1 MIDNTLAIN
10 AYNANK
16 IDALM
21 PKNASAGN
29 SSLNS
34 AGNSSL
40 NSAANSVENS
50 AGNSSLNSAGNS
62 VENSAGNSAGN
73 SSFASELDSALEKST
88 KPSAEFKAG
97 FKEQK
102 ELVNGID
109 TKALREQTDAF
120 ESFFVKMV
128 LDIAI
133 KTENPLF
140 GKDAGDEIYGSMYRQ
155 TMSEALSGGFG
166 FSDMIYDYLLERAK

>member
-10 AYNANK
+10 SYSASK
-16 IDALM
+16 IDALTAR
-21 PKNASAGN
+21 NAYAVN
-29 SSLNS
+29 SSLDFARNS
-34 AGNSSL
+34 RL
-40 NSAANSVENS
+40 D
-50 AGNSSLNSAGNS
+50 
-62 VENSAGNSAGN
+62 
-73 SSFASELDSALEKST
+73 FASELDLALEKST

>member
-10 AYNANK
+10 AYNASK
-16 IDALM
+16 IDALT
-21 PKNASAGN
+21 PRNASAGN
-29 SSLNS
+29 SSLDF
-34 AGNSSL
+34 
-40 NSAANSVENS
+40 
-50 AGNSSLNSAGNS
+50 
-62 VENSAGNSAGN
+62 AGN

-166 FSDMIYDYLLERAK
+166 FSDMIYNYLLERAK

>member
-10 AYNANK
+10 AYSASK
-16 IDALM
+16 IDALT
-21 PKNASAGN
+21 PRNASVRN
-29 SSLNS
+29 SSLD
-34 AGNSSL
+34 
-40 NSAANSVENS
+40 
-50 AGNSSLNSAGNS
+50 
-62 VENSAGNSAGN
+62 
-73 SSFASELDSALEKST
+73 FASELDLALEKST

>member
-10 AYNANK
+10 AYNTSK
-16 IDALM
+16 IDALT
-21 PKNASAGN
+21 PRNASARN
-29 SSLNS
+29 SSLDF
-34 AGNSSL
+34 
-40 NSAANSVENS
+40 
-50 AGNSSLNSAGNS
+50 
-62 VENSAGNSAGN
+62 AGN
-73 SSFASELDSALEKST
+73 SSFASELDLALEKST

>member
-10 AYNANK
+10 AYSASK
-16 IDALM
+16 IDALTVR
-21 PKNASAGN
+21 NASVRN
-29 SSLNS
+29 SRLD
-34 AGNSSL
+34 
-40 NSAANSVENS
+40 
-50 AGNSSLNSAGNS
+50 
-62 VENSAGNSAGN
+62 
-73 SSFASELDSALEKST
+73 FASELDLALEKST

>member
-10 AYNANK
+10 AYSASK
-16 IDALM
+16 IDALTAR
-21 PKNASAGN
+21 NASVRN
-29 SSLNS
+29 SSLD
-34 AGNSSL
+34 
-40 NSAANSVENS
+40 
-50 AGNSSLNSAGNS
+50 
-62 VENSAGNSAGN
+62 
-73 SSFASELDSALEKST
+73 FASELDLALEKST
-88 KPSAEFKAG
+88 KPSAEFKVN

>member
-10 AYNANK
+10 SYSASK
-16 IDALM
+16 IDALTAR
-21 PKNASAGN
+21 NVSVRN
-29 SSLNS
+29 SSLD
-34 AGNSSL
+34 
-40 NSAANSVENS
+40 
-50 AGNSSLNSAGNS
+50 
-62 VENSAGNSAGN
+62 
-73 SSFASELDSALEKST
+73 FASELDLALEKST

>member
-1 MIDNTLAIN
+1 MMIDNTLAIN
-10 AYNANK
+10 AYNASK
-16 IDALM
+16 IDALTAR
-21 PKNASAGN
+21 NA
-29 SSLNS
+29 
-34 AGNSSL
+34 
-40 NSAANSVENS
+40 EI
-50 AGNSSLNSAGNS
+50 
-62 VENSAGNSAGN
+62 GN
-73 SSFASELDSALEKST
+73 SSFASELDLALEKNT
-88 KPSAEFKAG
+88 KPSAEFKAN

>member
-10 AYNANK
+10 AYNASK
-16 IDALM
+16 IDALTA
-21 PKNASAGN
+21 KNA
-29 SSLNS
+29 
-34 AGNSSL
+34 
-40 NSAANSVENS
+40 
-50 AGNSSLNSAGNS
+50 
-62 VENSAGNSAGN
+62 SAGN

-88 KPSAEFKAG
+88 KPSAEFKAS

>member
-10 AYNANK
+10 AYSASK
-16 IDALM
+16 IDALT
-21 PKNASAGN
+21 PRNASARN
-29 SSLNS
+29 SRLD
-34 AGNSSL
+34 
-40 NSAANSVENS
+40 
-50 AGNSSLNSAGNS
+50 
-62 VENSAGNSAGN
+62 
-73 SSFASELDSALEKST
+73 FASELDLALEKST
-88 KPSAEFKAG
+88 KPSAEFKAN

-120 ESFFVKMV
+120 ESFFVKML

>member
-10 AYNANK
+10 AYSASK
-16 IDALM
+16 IDALAAR
-21 PKNASAGN
+21 NASAGN
-29 SSLNS
+29 SSLDF

-40 NSAANSVENS
+40 
-50 AGNSSLNSAGNS
+50 
-62 VENSAGNSAGN
+62 NSAGN

>member
-10 AYNANK
+10 AYSASK
-16 IDALM
+16 MDALTAGA
-21 PKNASAGN
+21 KNAFAGN
-29 SSLNS
+29 SV
-34 AGNSSL
+34 G
-40 NSAANSVENS
+40 
-50 AGNSSLNSAGNS
+50 NSAGNS
-62 VENSAGNSAGN
+62 VENSAGNS
-73 SSFASELDSALEKST
+73 SFASVLDSALEKST

-140 GKDAGDEIYGSMYRQ
+140 GKDMKYTAQCIAR
-155 TMSEALSGGFG
+155 
-166 FSDMIYDYLLERAK
+166 R

>member
-1 MIDNTLAIN
+1 M
-10 AYNANK
+10 
-16 IDALM
+16 
-21 PKNASAGN
+21 
-29 SSLNS
+29 
-34 AGNSSL
+34 
-40 NSAANSVENS
+40 
-50 AGNSSLNSAGNS
+50 
-62 VENSAGNSAGN
+62 
-73 SSFASELDSALEKST
+73 ALEKNT
-88 KPSAEFKAG
+88 KPSAEFKAN

>member
-10 AYNANK
+10 AYSASK
-16 IDALM
+16 IDALTAR
-21 PKNASAGN
+21 NAFAVN
-29 SSLNS
+29 SSLD
-34 AGNSSL
+34 
-40 NSAANSVENS
+40 
-50 AGNSSLNSAGNS
+50 
-62 VENSAGNSAGN
+62 
-73 SSFASELDSALEKST
+73 FASELDLALEKST
-88 KPSAEFKAG
+88 KPSAEFKAN

>member
-10 AYNANK
+10 AYSASK
-16 IDALM
+16 IDALTTR
-21 PKNASAGN
+21 NASVRN
-29 SSLNS
+29 SSLD
-34 AGNSSL
+34 
-40 NSAANSVENS
+40 
-50 AGNSSLNSAGNS
+50 
-62 VENSAGNSAGN
+62 
-73 SSFASELDSALEKST
+73 FASELDLALEKST

>member
-10 AYNANK
+10 AYSASK
-16 IDALM
+16 IDALTAR
-21 PKNASAGN
+21 NASAGN
-29 SSLNS
+29 SSLD
-34 AGNSSL
+34 
-40 NSAANSVENS
+40 
-50 AGNSSLNSAGNS
+50 
-62 VENSAGNSAGN
+62 
-73 SSFASELDSALEKST
+73 FASELDLALEKST

>member
-10 AYNANK
+10 AYSASK
-16 IDALM
+16 IDALTAR
-21 PKNASAGN
+21 NASVRN
-29 SSLNS
+29 SRLD
-34 AGNSSL
+34 
-40 NSAANSVENS
+40 
-50 AGNSSLNSAGNS
+50 
-62 VENSAGNSAGN
+62 
-73 SSFASELDSALEKST
+73 FASELDSALEKST

>member
-10 AYNANK
+10 AYSASK
-16 IDALM
+16 IDALTAR
-21 PKNASAGN
+21 NTSAGN
-29 SSLNS
+29 SSLD
-34 AGNSSL
+34 
-40 NSAANSVENS
+40 
-50 AGNSSLNSAGNS
+50 
-62 VENSAGNSAGN
+62 
-73 SSFASELDSALEKST
+73 FASELDLALEKST

>member
-10 AYNANK
+10 AYNASK
-16 IDALM
+16 IDALTAGAR
-21 PKNASAGN
+21 NAETGT
-29 SSLNS
+29 
-34 AGNSSL
+34 
-40 NSAANSVENS
+40 SVEK
-50 AGNSSLNSAGNS
+50 
-62 VENSAGNSAGN
+62 SAGN
-73 SSFASELDSALEKST
+73 SSFASELDLALEKST

>member
-10 AYNANK
+10 AYNASK
-16 IDALM
+16 IDALTAR
-21 PKNASAGN
+21 NASAKN
-29 SSLNS
+29 SSLD
-34 AGNSSL
+34 
-40 NSAANSVENS
+40 
-50 AGNSSLNSAGNS
+50 
-62 VENSAGNSAGN
+62 
-73 SSFASELDSALEKST
+73 FASELDLALEKST

-155 TMSEALSGGFG
+155 TMSEALSGGLG

>member
-10 AYNANK
+10 AYNASK
-16 IDALM
+16 IDALTAR
-21 PKNASAGN
+21 NAYAVN
-29 SSLNS
+29 SSLDFARNS
-34 AGNSSL
+34 RL
-40 NSAANSVENS
+40 D
-50 AGNSSLNSAGNS
+50 
-62 VENSAGNSAGN
+62 
-73 SSFASELDSALEKST
+73 FASELDLALEKST

>member
-10 AYNANK
+10 AYNASK
-16 IDALM
+16 IDALTAR
-21 PKNASAGN
+21 NASAVN
-29 SSLNS
+29 SSLDFARNS
-34 AGNSSL
+34 RL
-40 NSAANSVENS
+40 DF
-50 AGNSSLNSAGNS
+50 
-62 VENSAGNSAGN
+62 AGN
-73 SSFASELDSALEKST
+73 SSFASELDLALEKST

>member
-10 AYNANK
+10 AYSASK
-16 IDALM
+16 IDALTAR
-21 PKNASAGN
+21 NASAVN
-29 SSLNS
+29 SSLDFARNS
-34 AGNSSL
+34 RL
-40 NSAANSVENS
+40 D
-50 AGNSSLNSAGNS
+50 
-62 VENSAGNSAGN
+62 
-73 SSFASELDSALEKST
+73 FASELDLALEKST

>member
-10 AYNANK
+10 AYSASK
-16 IDALM
+16 IDALTAR
-21 PKNASAGN
+21 NASAKN
-29 SSLNS
+29 SRLD
-34 AGNSSL
+34 
-40 NSAANSVENS
+40 
-50 AGNSSLNSAGNS
+50 
-62 VENSAGNSAGN
+62 
-73 SSFASELDSALEKST
+73 FASELDLALEKST

-109 TKALREQTDAF
+109 TQALREQTDAF

>member
-10 AYNANK
+10 AYSASK
-16 IDALM
+16 IDALT
-21 PKNASAGN
+21 PRNAYAVN
-29 SSLNS
+29 SSLDFARNS
-34 AGNSSL
+34 RL
-40 NSAANSVENS
+40 D
-50 AGNSSLNSAGNS
+50 
-62 VENSAGNSAGN
+62 
-73 SSFASELDSALEKST
+73 FASELDLALEKST

>member
-10 AYNANK
+10 AYNASK
-16 IDALM
+16 IDALTAR
-21 PKNASAGN
+21 NASVRN
-29 SSLNS
+29 SRLDV
-34 AGNSSL
+34 AR
-40 NSAANSVENS
+40 
-50 AGNSSLNSAGNS
+50 
-62 VENSAGNSAGN
+62 N
-73 SSFASELDSALEKST
+73 SSFASELDLALEKST

>member
-10 AYNANK
+10 AYNASK
-16 IDALM
+16 IDALTAR
-21 PKNASAGN
+21 NASAKN
-29 SSLNS
+29 SRLD
-34 AGNSSL
+34 
-40 NSAANSVENS
+40 
-50 AGNSSLNSAGNS
+50 
-62 VENSAGNSAGN
+62 
-73 SSFASELDSALEKST
+73 FASELDLALEKST

>member
-1 MIDNTLAIN
+1 MIDNTLALN
-10 AYNANK
+10 AYG
-16 IDALM
+16 
-21 PKNASAGN
+21 ASKLDSLTAGVRSAQLGN
-29 SSLNS
+29 SK
-34 AGNSSL
+34 GNSR
-40 NSAANSVENS
+40 AD
-50 AGNSSLNSAGNS
+50 
-62 VENSAGNSAGN
+62 
-73 SSFASELDSALEKST
+73 FASELGSAVEKSQNA
-88 KPSAEFKAG
+88 KPSDEFKTG
-97 FKEQK
+97 FRGEK

-128 LDIAI
+128 LDIAV

>member
-10 AYNANK
+10 AYNASK
-16 IDALM
+16 IDALTAR
-21 PKNASAGN
+21 NAF
-29 SSLNS
+29 
-34 AGNSSL
+34 
-40 NSAANSVENS
+40 
-50 AGNSSLNSAGNS
+50 
-62 VENSAGNSAGN
+62 AGN

>member
-10 AYNANK
+10 AYNASK
-16 IDALM
+16 IDALTAR
-21 PKNASAGN
+21 NASVRN
-29 SSLNS
+29 SRLD
-34 AGNSSL
+34 
-40 NSAANSVENS
+40 
-50 AGNSSLNSAGNS
+50 
-62 VENSAGNSAGN
+62 
-73 SSFASELDSALEKST
+73 FASELDLALEKST

>member
-10 AYNANK
+10 AYNASK
-16 IDALM
+16 IDALTAR
-21 PKNASAGN
+21 NASAKN
-29 SSLNS
+29 SSLD
-34 AGNSSL
+34 
-40 NSAANSVENS
+40 
-50 AGNSSLNSAGNS
+50 
-62 VENSAGNSAGN
+62 
-73 SSFASELDSALEKST
+73 FASELDLALEKST

-97 FKEQK
+97 CKEQK

>member
-10 AYNANK
+10 AYNASK

-21 PKNASAGN
+21 PKNAEIGN
-29 SSLNS
+29 SI
-34 AGNSSL
+34 
-40 NSAANSVENS
+40 
-50 AGNSSLNSAGNS
+50 
-62 VENSAGNSAGN
+62 GN
-73 SSFASELDSALEKST
+73 SSFASELDSALEKNT

>member
-10 AYNANK
+10 AYNASK
-16 IDALM
+16 IDALTAR
-21 PKNASAGN
+21 NASAGN

-34 AGNSSL
+34 AGNSS
-40 NSAANSVENS
+40 
-50 AGNSSLNSAGNS
+50 
-62 VENSAGNSAGN
+62 
-73 SSFASELDSALEKST
+73 FASELDLALEKNT

>member
-10 AYNANK
+10 AYSASK
-16 IDALM
+16 IDALTAR
-21 PKNASAGN
+21 NASVRN
-29 SSLNS
+29 SRLD
-34 AGNSSL
+34 
-40 NSAANSVENS
+40 
-50 AGNSSLNSAGNS
+50 
-62 VENSAGNSAGN
+62 
-73 SSFASELDSALEKST
+73 FASELDLVLEKST
-88 KPSAEFKAG
+88 KPSAEFKAS

>member
-1 MIDNTLAIN
+1 MIDNTLVIN
-10 AYNANK
+10 AYSANK
-16 IDALM
+16 IDALTAR
-21 PKNASAGN
+21 NASVRN
-29 SSLNS
+29 SRLD
-34 AGNSSL
+34 
-40 NSAANSVENS
+40 
-50 AGNSSLNSAGNS
+50 
-62 VENSAGNSAGN
+62 
-73 SSFASELDSALEKST
+73 FASELDLALEKST
-88 KPSAEFKAG
+88 KPSAEFKAN

-109 TKALREQTDAF
+109 TKVLREQTDAF

>member
-10 AYNANK
+10 AYSASK
-16 IDALM
+16 IDALTAR
-21 PKNASAGN
+21 NAYAVN
-29 SSLNS
+29 SSLDF
-34 AGNSSL
+34 ARNSSL
-40 NSAANSVENS
+40 D
-50 AGNSSLNSAGNS
+50 
-62 VENSAGNSAGN
+62 
-73 SSFASELDSALEKST
+73 FASELDLALEKST

>member
-10 AYNANK
+10 AYNASK
-16 IDALM
+16 IDALAAR
-21 PKNASAGN
+21 NA
-29 SSLNS
+29 
-34 AGNSSL
+34 
-40 NSAANSVENS
+40 EI
-50 AGNSSLNSAGNS
+50 
-62 VENSAGNSAGN
+62 GN
-73 SSFASELDSALEKST
+73 SSFASELDLALEKNT

>member
-10 AYNANK
+10 AYNASK
-16 IDALM
+16 IDALT
-21 PKNASAGN
+21 PRNASAGN
-29 SSLNS
+29 SSLDF
-34 AGNSSL
+34 AGK
-40 NSAANSVENS
+40 
-50 AGNSSLNSAGNS
+50 
-62 VENSAGNSAGN
+62 
-73 SSFASELDSALEKST
+73 SSFTSEIDLALEKST

>member
-10 AYNANK
+10 AYNASK
-16 IDALM
+16 IDALT
-21 PKNASAGN
+21 PRNASAGN
-29 SSLNS
+29 SSLDF
-34 AGNSSL
+34 AR
-40 NSAANSVENS
+40 
-50 AGNSSLNSAGNS
+50 
-62 VENSAGNSAGN
+62 N
-73 SSFASELDSALEKST
+73 SSFASELDLALKKST

>member
-10 AYNANK
+10 AYNASK
-16 IDALM
+16 IDALT

-40 NSAANSVENS
+40 NSAR
-50 AGNSSLNSAGNS
+50 
-62 VENSAGNSAGN
+62 N